1 VIPRLPEHVS
11 IEVKPIFL
19 LGNQNVD
26 FATLVTEADASPEGR
41 CYAPRS
47 HPMTRR
53 KIDAAAA
60 RNALILELA
69 KRRVFLETL
78 ATRNSDRLDFR
89 DVAVWAIRKALAEAY
104 EAGRRAELAMI
115 SLTSEGGR
123 RPRQRA

>member
-1 VIPRLPEHVS
+1 M
-11 IEVKPIFL
+11 FL

-41 CYAPRS
+41 CNSPRS

-53 KIDAAAA
+53 KIDPAAA

-69 KRRVFLETL
+69 QRRFFLQTL

-89 DVAVWAIRKALAEAY
+89 DVAVSAIRKALAEAY

-115 SLTSEGGR
+115 SLTPEGGR